1 MRLGEGQFQSGN
13 DTLDY
18 LCQRISEEKWRLVDI
33 GRIVVSCA
41 EVKAE
46 LTRLESVQ
54 ELGVGKNKGLI
65 VPKSMF
71 IGSVQT
77 NFDRLALLTCYEAER
92 YQVATVARL
101 LGCSSAT
108 HEGVDIE
115 RILGRRNGE
124 CSVLLDSQSL
134 SRFDNIVFS
143 QRLDKDL
150 RRRNAVVAYC
160 LSEGYYFCVSSFE
173 FMEQYADKF
182 MKGKVTK
189 SQEVFK

>member
-1 MRLGEGQFQSGN
+1 MP
-13 DTLDY
+13 
-18 LCQRISEEKWRLVDI
+18 
-33 GRIVVSCA
+33 
-41 EVKAE
+41 
-46 LTRLESVQ
+46 VQ
-54 ELGVGKNKGLI
+54 ELGVGRNKGLI

-71 IGSVQT
+71 IGGVQT

-92 YQVATVARL
+92 YQAEIVACL

-108 HEGVDIE
+108 HEGIDVE

-134 SRFDNIVFS
+134 SRFDTIIFS

-160 LSEGYYFCVSSFE
+160 LGEGSYFCVSSFE
-173 FMEQYADKF
+173 FMEQYADRF
-182 MKGKVTK
+182 MMGKVNK